1 MIFAIETPAT
11 LAARTLLILGRYL
24 FALGAGTISWMEMK
38 SGTSWVNSSVSGVS
52 IGQRR

>member
-1 MIFAIETPAT
+1 MTFAIETLAT

-24 FALGAGTISWMEMK
+24 FALAAVTISWTVTEY
-38 SGTSWVNSSVSGVS
+38 GTSLESSSVNGVS